1 MLQDCFEATDWNVFV
16 DSWSIV
22 TRLTDCITDYINMRL
37 TKKTIKVYLSNK
49 PWVPKSKGLLNKEEQ
64 AFRETKN
71 SAERTQGPS
80 RKGRKI
86 INRR

>member
-64 AFRETKN
+64 VSGRQKTVQKELKGHQGRE
-71 SAERTQGPS
+71 G
-80 RKGRKI
+80 KI
-86 INRR
+86 